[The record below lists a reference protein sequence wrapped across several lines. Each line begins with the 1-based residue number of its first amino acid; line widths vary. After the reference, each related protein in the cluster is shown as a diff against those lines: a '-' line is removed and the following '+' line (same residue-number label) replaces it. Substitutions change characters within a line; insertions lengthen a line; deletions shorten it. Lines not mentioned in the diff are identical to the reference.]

1 MKKITYIFSSFV
13 LLIIISTCV
22 GYEPIFGSANL
33 NFKIANYSIE
43 GNKILGNRIY
53 SKLFNL
59 SKSQENN
66 QDAISINLY
75 INVSKNKTA
84 ASKNSTGKILE
95 YKIIL
100 NAEVKIEDDFT
111 GDVILNQS
119 FERSVNFKVQD
130 QYSKTLN
137 LENQS
142 IENLTN
148 NIYQDL
154 LISFTNK
161 LKI

>member
-1 MKKITYIFSSFV
+1 MKKITYLACSLI
-13 LLIIISTCV
+13 LLIIINSCV
-22 GYEPIFGSANL
+22 GYEPIFSSKNL
-33 NFKIANYSIE
+33 NFIIANHSIE

-66 QDAISINLY
+66 QDIRNVNLY

-84 ASKNSTGKILE
+84 TTKNSAGKILE
-95 YKIIL
+95 YKINL
-100 NAEVKIEDDFT
+100 NIEVKIEDNLT
-111 GDVILNQS
+111 GDDIINQS
-119 FERSVNFKVQD
+119 FERSINFKVQD
-130 QYSKTLN
+130 QYSKTLR

-142 IENLTN
+142 IENLIN

-154 LISFTNK
+154 LINFTNK